1 MDTIWQYFQYLIL
14 GLVQGI
20 TEPLPVSSKG
30 HVVMFNN
37 FFGAPV
43 GEADMVFFLAIVH
56 LASLIAIVWIYREKI
71 KHILVGTYGY
81 VVKKDKRERSFA
93 RYTSLLLV
101 SFVIFAFFAAISLLF
116 IDELFSGSTIIVGI
130 GYLITTILLVASDH
144 IKVPSPKSESKITL
158 MDAIFI
164 GGSQVLA
171 LIPGVSRSGTTL
183 VAGLF
188 RKFDRETA
196 IDYSFFLFIP
206 TVLGANVVL
215 AAIKAIKTGVLIPSG
230 MIVPYIIAFFAS
242 LIGTYFA
249 FKFLLFIV
257 KKQKLTYFAIYTFI
271 LAMLNIFQIVSSVAD

>member
-1 MDTIWQYFQYLIL
+1 MDTIWQYLQYLIL
-14 GLVQGI
+14 GLAQGI

-144 IKVPSPKSESKITL
+144 IKVPSPKTESKITL